1 MDESLVLGLGA
12 VGLGGGIIYFL
23 SRVSMFKKWKITDGI
38 QAFSDKQYL
47 KARQIFE
54 AIMPDEPKNPLLYW
68 YAGRA
73 SIEIGE
79 VNRGIAEIKKVIQ
92 INSYPAEKGDHPN
105 LGDFTEKGV
114 HRYLRDLYN
123 RARLESNAFGE
134 NQILMRL
141 DPNNPEYGM
150 ECAQGLIKKQEY
162 SDRTM
167 GFLQHVLEIQPS
179 NVEAL
184 NLTALTALKQQN
196 RNKAQHYAEK
206 AVSIQANNP
215 DSAFILGEV
224 AYHQQQHD
232 KAVRMFEQAM
242 NSANFKKSANF
253 ALGKIYFQKGNWAKA
268 LQHASAADNASV
280 GKNESADLEWDCKYL
295 QGLIFEKQEEI
306 KKAYDIYSMINRYKQ
321 KYRDVPEK
329 IKKLNPATEHD
340 YIKDFNTAKSDIFTI
355 LCEDIISHLGYQPT
369 KTEATNDGNLNLLV
383 KRKDAQH
390 PGLTAVFIRR
400 TMEQVGEDHVEL
412 LGKFMG
418 STRSTRGL
426 FITSGNFSPTAKP
439 KAEKMRIDLFPSD
452 QLEQLLMK
460 MQKR

>member
-1 MDESLVLGLGA
+1 MDDSVWIGLGA
-12 VGLGGGIIYFL
+12 VVAGGGLIYFL
-23 SRVSMFKKWKITDGI
+23 SKISIFRKWKITDGI
-38 QAFSDKQYL
+38 QAFSEKQYL

-79 VNRGIAEIKKVIQ
+79 INRGIAEIKKLIQ

-105 LGDFTEKGV
+105 LGDFTETGV

-141 DPNNPEYGM
+141 DPSNPEYSM
-150 ECAQGLIKKQEY
+150 ECAQSLLRKQEY

-167 GFLQHVLEIQPS
+167 GFLQHSLELQPS

-215 DSAFILGEV
+215 DSCYILGEV
-224 AYHQQQHD
+224 TYHQQQHE
-232 KAVRMFEQAM
+232 KAVRLFEQAI
-242 NSANFKKSANF
+242 NSQNFKKSANF
-253 ALGKIYFQKGNWAKA
+253 SLGKIYFQKGNWMKA
-268 LQHASAADNASV
+268 LQHATAADTASL
-280 GKNESADLEWDCKYL
+280 GKNEAADLEWDCKYL
-295 QGLIFEKQEEI
+295 QGLIYEKQEEI
-306 KKAYDIYSMINRYKQ
+306 KKAHNTYQLIEKYRP
-321 KYRDVPEK
+321 KYRDVPDK
-329 IKKLNPATEHD
+329 LKKLNTSADHD

-355 LCEDIISHLGYQPT
+355 LCEDIISKMGYQTT

-383 KRKDAQH
+383 KKKDAQH

-400 TMEQVGEDHVEL
+400 TMDQIGEDQVDL
-412 LGKFMG
+412 LGKFMS

-426 FITSGNFSPTAKP
+426 FIASGNFTPTAKP
-439 KAEKMRIDLFPSD
+439 KAEKMRIDLIPSD

-460 MQKR
+460 IQRK